1 MELASLQ
8 RTRKMPRGKK
18 TDFGPPDVQIIKE
31 FKVTTVLYEVKVN
44 TSVIHGKLDVFSGEI
59 KIIKSAEHTVTNS
72 LNILQ
77 EIY

>member
-59 KIIKSAEHTVTNS
+59 KIIKRSHVE
-72 LNILQ
+72 ILELKLTIL
-77 EIY
+77 EI